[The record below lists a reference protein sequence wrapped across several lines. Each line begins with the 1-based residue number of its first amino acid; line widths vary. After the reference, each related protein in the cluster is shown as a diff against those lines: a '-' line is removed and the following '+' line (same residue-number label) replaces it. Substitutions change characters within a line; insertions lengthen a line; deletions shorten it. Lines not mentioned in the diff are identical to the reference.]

1 MFIESQKQEFIS
13 DYTDLLKT
21 IGALSNLFS
30 ESNTPYLDYRVV
42 ENIFCK
48 SFKATNLARFDCSA
62 DAKKDDIGIG
72 IKTFL
77 HKTKN
82 QKIAEFNEFAKELRN
97 KEPEEQVLLISK
109 LRNER
114 IEFTKRNYG
123 INKMIYHLVTRDDS
137 KFYVFE
143 TDMDTINI
151 EKIKIIKAT
160 DSALKFK
167 DDKNDY
173 SFNFSKSTL
182 YKKFELDNI
191 LVEMPI
197 EIIEDPY
204 EFLKYAMIRNIEII
218 KKTEEKEIPYVILP
232 LFSINKGEKFVPEKS
247 TLNLWNAGGRKRNI
261 NEVYIPIR
269 ASFYKEHPG
278 FLPQRFKPFNVKL
291 PNGDTI
297 SMKVCQDN
305 DKGLMSNPNKALGKW
320 LLRDVLQLKEGEL
333 LHYDRL
339 KELGIDSVILYK
351 HSDEEYSIDFVKAD
365 NIEEKE

>member
-1 MFIESQKQEFIS
+1 MFIENQDSNLIE

-30 ESNTPYLDYRVV
+30 ESHTPYLDYRVV

-48 SFKATNLARFDCSA
+48 SFKAINLARFDCSA

-97 KEPEEQVLLISK
+97 KEPEEQVMLISK

-123 INKMIYHLVTRDDS
+123 ISKMIYHLVTRDDS
-137 KFYVFE
+137 KFYVLE
-143 TDMDTINI
+143 TDMNTINM

-160 DSALKFK
+160 DSSLKFK
-167 DDKNDY
+167 DDKNEY

-182 YKKFELDNI
+182 YKKFNLDNI
-191 LVEMPI
+191 LVEMPV

-204 EFLKYAMIRNIEII
+204 EFLKYAMMKNTEII
-218 KKTEEKEIPYVILP
+218 KRTEENEVPYVIIP
-232 LFSINKGEKFVPEKS
+232 LFSISKGEKFVAEKS
-247 TLNLWNAGGRKRNI
+247 GLNQWNAGGRKRDI

-269 ASFYKEHPG
+269 ADFYRENPN
-278 FLPQRFKPFNVKL
+278 FLPTRDKAFNVRL
-291 PNGDTI
+291 PNGNVI

-305 DKGLMSNPNKALGKW
+305 GKSLMSNPNKALGLW
-320 LLRDVLQLKEGEL
+320 LLRDVLQLREGEL
-333 LHYDRL
+333 LKYDRL

-351 HSDEEYSIDFVKAD
+351 HNDEEYSIDFVKED
-365 NIEEKE
+365 NLEEKE

>member
-1 MFIESQKQEFIS
+1 MFIEEQDSNSIE

-30 ESNTPYLDYRVV
+30 ESDTPYLDYRVV

-48 SFKATNLARFDCSA
+48 SFKAVNLARFDCSA

-82 QKIAEFNEFAKELRN
+82 QKIAEFNEFAKELKN
-97 KEPEEQVLLISK
+97 KEPGEQVFLISK

-123 INKMIYHLVTRDDS
+123 ISKMIYHLVTRDDS
-137 KFYVFE
+137 KFYILE

-151 EKIKIIKAT
+151 EKIKIIKNT
-160 DSALKFK
+160 DSSLKFK
-167 DDKNDY
+167 DDKNEY

-182 YKKFELDNI
+182 YKKFNLDNI
-191 LVEMPI
+191 LVEIPV

-204 EFLKYAMIRNIEII
+204 EFLKYAMMKNTEII
-218 KKTEEKEIPYVILP
+218 KRSKEKEIPHVIIP
-232 LFSINKGEKFVPEKS
+232 LFSVSKGERFVAEKS
-247 TLNLWNAGGRKRNI
+247 GLNQWNAGGRKRNI
-261 NEVYIPIR
+261 NEVYIPIK
-269 ASFYKEHPG
+269 ADFYRKNPN
-278 FLPQRFKPFNVKL
+278 FLPSRNKAFNVRL
-291 PNGDTI
+291 PNGKVI

-305 DKGLMSNPNKALGKW
+305 GKSLMSNPNKALGMW
-320 LLRDVLQLKEGEL
+320 LLREVLKLKEGEL
-333 LHYDRL
+333 LKYDRL

-351 HSDEEYSIDFVKAD
+351 YNDEEYSIDFVKKD

>member
-1 MFIESQKQEFIS
+1 MFIENQDSNLIE

-48 SFKATNLARFDCSA
+48 SFKAINLARFDCSA

-97 KEPEEQVLLISK
+97 KEPEEQVILISK

-114 IEFTKRNYG
+114 IGFTKRNYG

-151 EKIKIIKAT
+151 EKIKIIKNT
-160 DSALKFK
+160 DSSLKFK
-167 DDKNDY
+167 DDKNEY

-182 YKKFELDNI
+182 YKKFNLDNV
-191 LVEMPI
+191 LVEIPV

-204 EFLKYAMIRNIEII
+204 EFLKYAIMKNTEMIKR
-218 KKTEEKEIPYVILP
+218 TEEKEVQHVIIP
-232 LFSINKGEKFVPEKS
+232 LFSVSKGEKFVAERS
-247 TLNLWNAGGRKRNI
+247 GLNQWNAGGRKRDI

-269 ASFYKEHPG
+269 AEFYRDNPN
-278 FLPQRFKPFNVKL
+278 FLPDRDKAFNVRL
-291 PNGDTI
+291 PNGKVI

-305 DKGLMSNPNKALGKW
+305 GKALMSNPNKALGIW
-320 LLRDVLQLKEGEL
+320 LLREVLKLKEGEL
-333 LHYDRL
+333 LKYERL
-339 KELGIDSVILYK
+339 KELGIDSIVLYK
-351 HSDEEYSIDFVKAD
+351 YNNGEYEMNFVQEDK
-365 NIEEKE
+365 IEEK